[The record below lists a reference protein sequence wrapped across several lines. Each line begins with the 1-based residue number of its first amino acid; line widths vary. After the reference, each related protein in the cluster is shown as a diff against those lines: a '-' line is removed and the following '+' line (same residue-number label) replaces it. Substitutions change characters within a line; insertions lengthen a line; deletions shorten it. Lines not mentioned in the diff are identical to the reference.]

1 MDNELWDESQENFGN
16 TEILNEAIDIY
27 FHKIRNKNT
36 TVIDG
41 LIFKE
46 TKDKKTFITSIKKKF
61 GITGYETKIDSIN
74 SEKDVIVF
82 SGNIKDKIK
91 TELIK
96 TYGKNE
102 DNITVHGF

>member
-46 TKDKKTFITSIKKKF
+46 TKDKKTFITSIKKNLVLLDMKQKLIQLIVKKMLLYF
-61 GITGYETKIDSIN
+61 Q
-74 SEKDVIVF
+74 VIL
-82 SGNIKDKIK
+82 KIK
-91 TELIK
+91 LK
-96 TYGKNE
+96 QN
-102 DNITVHGF
+102 